1 MKTAASISLLCGVLV
16 TLVLASESQAGEGAA
31 SKELPQTV
39 TVEVASGRS
48 FTGWVDPRTDE
59 AELWLRWSRGTMAIL
74 RPIDWER
81 VVKAQIGGDTV
92 PGVELF
98 NAVAPKKEI
107 VPVGESVEA
116 PRPKVLRVH
125 SAGSAAPRPT
135 KTPRSAPRSE
145 AVAATGAGG
154 RAAPRVRSLEIDAWV
169 ANWDGDVEVDGLVV
183 EVRPLDANGAVVP
196 VHGTLAVNLIGCRLG
211 RWTRLVRPTEF
222 GLLGAKYRFPFQA
235 VHPEFDLELAPYAA
249 VHARLSVPGRG
260 VFETT
265 ESDVRIRPYSAARDH
280 LQYATDQRFFP
291 LERTGR

>member
-1 MKTAASISLLCGVLV
+1 MKTAASISLFCGVLV

-39 TVEVASGRS
+39 TVEVASGRN

-59 AELWLRWSRGTMAIL
+59 AELWLRWSRGTMAVL

-81 VVKAQIGGDTV
+81 VIEAQVGGDTV
-92 PGVELF
+92 SREELF
-98 NAVAPKKEI
+98 KAVAPKQEI
-107 VPVGESVEA
+107 VPVGEPVEP
-116 PRPKVLRVH
+116 PRPKVFRVH
-125 SAGSAAPRPT
+125 AAGSPRARPT
-135 KTPRSAPRSE
+135 HSTPDSGAAMTTRVGHRE
-145 AVAATGAGG
+145 AL
-154 RAAPRVRSLEIDAWV
+154 PVRSLEIDAWV

-222 GLLGAKYRFPFQA
+222 GLPGAKYRFPFQA

-265 ESDVRIRPYSAARDH
+265 ESDVRVRPYSATRDH
-280 LQYATDQRFFP
+280 LQYTTGQRFFP